1 LLYEDVIVSNNE
13 QPILKNFLCNKIII
27 NNNYNQI
34 LDINKMKANLIK
46 CNNSNDTIPNQ
57 FIIYKIYEEFIKK
70 KNYIIFLS
78 KKKG

>member
-34 LDINKMKANLIK
+34 LDITEGN
-46 CNNSNDTIPNQ
+46 
-57 FIIYKIYEEFIKK
+57 
-70 KNYIIFLS
+70 IIFTAAIFNNLL
-78 KKKG
+78 KKGNKSSHIRLI